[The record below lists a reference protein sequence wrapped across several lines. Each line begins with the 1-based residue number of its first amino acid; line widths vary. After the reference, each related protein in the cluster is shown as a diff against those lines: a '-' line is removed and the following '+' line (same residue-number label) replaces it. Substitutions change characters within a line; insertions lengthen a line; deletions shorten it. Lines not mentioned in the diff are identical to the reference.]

1 MEDVKNPQTRKCSIL
16 STLTVKGHIAH
27 TGRTYSDTKMAQL
40 QRPIQ
45 GHPNSK
51 NQQAART
58 SQQGTSVTAGTKGGL
73 RPCKKI

>member
-16 STLTVKGHIAH
+16 SMLTVKGHIAH